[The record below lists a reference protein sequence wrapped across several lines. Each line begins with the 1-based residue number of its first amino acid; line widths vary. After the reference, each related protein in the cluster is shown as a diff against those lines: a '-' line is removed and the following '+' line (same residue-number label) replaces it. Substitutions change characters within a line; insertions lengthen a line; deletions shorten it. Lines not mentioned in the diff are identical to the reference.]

1 MTQHRLPRGS
11 SSSHQYRWSLRPALG
26 ESGTMAAPEE
36 LVELTGE
43 FRPYRPPDPPK
54 LARFATARAAPFD
67 PPEPVA
73 VQHLGGEERGDGDH
87 LVRARQLRE
96 ETGGGADRDA
106 DQVFEAESEETVHAF
121 GAGEAEFTV
130 KVSGFCHEILRARSA
145 GVM

>member
-11 SSSHQYRWSLRPALG
+11 SSSHQYRWSLRSALS
-26 ESGTMAAPEE
+26 ESGSMAAPEVF
-36 LVELTGE
+36 VELTGE
-43 FRPYRPPDPPK
+43 FRPVLPTDLLE
-54 LARFATARAAPFD
+54 LAAFGTATAAHFEPA
-67 PPEPVA
+67 EPVA

-145 GVM
+145 GGM